1 MKEKKKKKKSTYIS
15 INRFFVVMTDKT
27 DPCCVDDSFK
37 GYCGTPIVLV
47 NTLDKFLKECLEIV
61 ESHLNP
67 VQYFIP

>member
-37 GYCGTPIVLV
+37 GCCDTPIVLV
-47 NTLDKFLKECLEIV
+47 NTLDT
-61 ESHLNP
+61 
-67 VQYFIP
+67 